1 MSAFDKAWEVVK
13 NDAGWANKFRQWSME
28 NKDNEWYN
36 SRFPDMGTEEEPIV
50 GHNFD
55 DWSYNVRNAIREA
68 LTETFGEGR
77 PQEDYDAHA
86 DDFGEIIEERSWDM
100 PDVSESTD
108 FVIEQITA
116 MVADLERSSR

>member
-1 MSAFDKAWEVVK
+1 
-13 NDAGWANKFRQWSME
+13 
-28 NKDNEWYN
+28 
-36 SRFPDMGTEEEPIV
+36 MGTEEEPIV

-77 PQEDYDAHA
+77 PQEDYDAHP